1 MVVCYHF
8 TWELLGARYPILRN
22 PVTAWFLNGDFAVS
36 IFFVLSGIALT
47 SGYFTNGD
55 RRILVGLAV
64 KRYSRLTIP
73 ILVTCFLTFALYQLG
88 LTYCGSAS
96 VVVARPDWIGSWL
109 SEPVTLLRWAQ
120 YSLAEVYIIRNHT
133 TALNAFLWTMQVE
146 MWASFAIFAGL
157 LARNARDYIWIT
169 LILAFAI
176 AGLSIEIHPFV
187 LFGFGA
193 AFSFA
198 TSRRGAATLTGHR
211 LCQVSALAI
220 MTIVAAIQSWAH
232 VNGANEA
239 IAAYSAIAF
248 VYAALTSR
256 PFRALLELPVSRFL
270 GRISLNLYLLQF
282 PVMIS
287 FSAASLVWLSRT
299 GSFSFTA
306 AMLVSAA
313 SIVICIVLALLM
325 TPLDN
330 LTQRVGAIILSIYDD
345 LSGDHQ
351 ESWRPE

>member
-1 MVVCYHF
+1 MRDGAVDGLRGWAALMVVCYHF
-8 TWELLGARYPILRN
+8 TWERLGARYPILRN

-120 YSLAEVYIIRNHT
+120 DSLAEVYIIRNHT

-239 IAAYSAIAF
+239 IAAYSGTDIAELVPSAVPGDDF
-248 VYAALTSR
+248 VQRREPGVALTN
-256 PFRALLELPVSRFL
+256 
-270 GRISLNLYLLQF
+270 RILQF
-282 PVMIS
+282 YRRDAGFGRVDCDLHRAGAVDDPSGQPHTARRCNYPLNIRR
-287 FSAASLVWLSRT
+287 SLRRPSRE
-299 GSFSFTA
+299 
-306 AMLVSAA
+306 
-313 SIVICIVLALLM
+313 LA
-325 TPLDN
+325 T
-330 LTQRVGAIILSIYDD
+330 
-345 LSGDHQ
+345 
-351 ESWRPE
+351 